1 MVGEVLDAGFRL
13 FRASLLK
20 CLPFSAASVIASQ
33 APTLYDSIRGGTLTP
48 FVGKD
53 VGWWIAFG
61 LSAAIGVWM
70 IGIVFMRQYQIA
82 RLERPKA
89 LHDLASTAPRVPAA
103 ILATLG
109 GFLPLLLV
117 LSATIELA
125 LPALLLLALLFPV
138 FWLGVRLS
146 LAPYLFWC
154 KRQGVLAAFAASFR
168 ASSGQFWRLT
178 AMLVVMV
185 MMVCV
190 FYFVVAI
197 LIAVLAPAAGAGDIA
212 VLLALNAVIAVVAGA
227 IGMPFASALLVV
239 AAEDAAYRREQKPG
253 AS

>member
-1 MVGEVLDAGFRL
+1 MIGEVLDAGFRL

-53 VGWWIAFG
+53 VGWWIAFA

-70 IGIVFMRQYQIA
+70 IGIVFVRQYQIA
-82 RLERPKA
+82 RLERLNA
-89 LHDLASTAPRVPAA
+89 WRDIAATAPRIPAA
-103 ILATLG
+103 IVAMVG

-117 LSATIELA
+117 LLATIQLT

-154 KRQGVLAAFAASFR
+154 KGQGVWTAFVSSLR

-197 LIAVLAPAAGAGDIA
+197 FIAVLAPAAGAGDIA

-239 AAEDAAYRREQKPG
+239 AAEDAAYRRESKAG
-253 AS
+253 AA